1 MATTSNVY
9 GIGGPDMAYVGE
21 LYENISRHPPGI
33 GARKL
38 LIEHYMSVGNEWLE
52 GALDEAKKLQG
63 LVPTDP
69 DVAGFLKVL
78 EKKPEPPAPEK
89 KPAEATS
96 TSLAQPRGQNIDNV
110 RSKIKQASKRESN
123 RRDLAMEKSVADLDE
138 SQRDLVSGYRNIR
151 AKATHVFANLLRL
164 QALQQKAG
172 LPQSK
177 NLARVHTMVDG
188 DNSATYIG
196 MRPPGSARS
205 VARNVRDNSKEA
217 MNLIIAD
224 LEDMIR
230 WIRAPHGT
238 PSGASIDSVRNAL
251 VTRRR
256 AIESVLPDELKVHC
270 ELGFMHVEHEHLER
284 NYVNDE
290 TMYGDEV
297 KDIPR
302 EDFYVTEDNYAWSM
316 DGT

>member
-1 MATTSNVY
+1 MAATSSVPAT
-9 GIGGPDMAYVGE
+9 GGPDMAYIGE

-38 LIEHYMSVGNEWLE
+38 LVEHYMSVGNEWLE

-63 LVPTDP
+63 LAPTDP
-69 DVAGFLKVL
+69 DVAEFLKVL
-78 EKKPEPPAPEK
+78 EKKPEPPVPK
-89 KPAEATS
+89 KAAEVTS
-96 TSLAQPRGQNIDNV
+96 TSLTQPRRQNINNA
-110 RSKIKQASKRESN
+110 RYRARPISKHESN
-123 RRDLAMEKSVADLDE
+123 RPGLTLGKPVGDLDD
-138 SQRDLVSGYRNIR
+138 SQRDLVTGYRNIR
-151 AKATHVFANLLRL
+151 AKATHVFSNMLRL
-164 QALQQKAG
+164 QALQKKAG

-177 NLARVHTMVDG
+177 NLAKVHAMADG
-188 DNSATYIG
+188 DNDATCIG

-205 VARNVRDNSKEA
+205 VARNVRNNSEEA
-217 MNLIIAD
+217 TNLVILD

-230 WIRAPHGT
+230 WIRAPYGT
-238 PSGASIDSVRNAL
+238 PSGASIDSIRDAL

-256 AIESVLPDELKVHC
+256 AIESVLPDELKIHC
-270 ELGFMHVEHEHLER
+270 EHGFMHVEHEHLER